1 MNKMREHTKTFLII
15 LVLAFIGTII
25 FDWGM
30 DVTGLK
36 QQPNVMGEING
47 EKIMADRYY
56 QAVRNQMEAARQQ
69 GSVDLS
75 DTQINQIE
83 SQVWENMVQE
93 ILMQQEISRR
103 GIAVTD
109 SEIVALLMN
118 SPPEVLRGNESFQ
131 TDGIFDMEKYRS
143 AIQDPRNDWRPIED
157 YIRSLIPFQKLQ
169 EQITASVITT
179 PEEIRWEYIKRNEK
193 VKVKYIFFNPNDISN
208 DEITIDETE
217 IEKYYR
223 DNLDQYD
230 EPEKRQIDYI
240 LFPLQATAY
249 DSQAIA
255 GDAEDIMK
263 RLGDGE
269 EFASLAETFSE
280 DPGSREKGGDLGFF
294 GKGAMVA
301 EFEEA
306 AFATK
311 VGEVVGPVQSSFGL
325 HIIKV
330 EDRKTEN
337 GEEQVQAR
345 HILLK
350 YEPSNKTRNDLQTVA
365 AMFAMDALEFGFTET
380 TQKDSQNVE
389 SSPLFTEGGFIPGIG
404 ISREINQFVFNSEVG
419 DVREEPF
426 DTDRGYVVARISNIQ
441 EKRTQPLDDVQ
452 ATIRNTMIQEKKT
465 ELVGNQCSFVRDK
478 MQLSSDFET
487 IALQDS
493 LKVEETNLISRS
505 DYVPNLG
512 NDPDFLGTAF
522 GLELNEMSQAIKTTR
537 GYFLIQLL
545 EKVAIDEADFEKQKV
560 VLSLELLN
568 RKRQQAFFDWYNN
581 LKTKAEII
589 DNRKKNV

>member
-1 MNKMREHTKTFLII
+1 MREHTKVFLII
-15 LVLAFIGTII
+15 LVLAFVGTII

-36 QQPNVMGEING
+36 QRPNVMGEVNG
-47 EKIMADRYY
+47 ERIMADRYY
-56 QAVRNQMEAARQQ
+56 QAVRNQMEQVRQQ
-69 GSVDLS
+69 GSVEIS
-75 DTQINQIE
+75 DNQITQIE

-93 ILMQQEISRR
+93 ILMQQEISKR
-103 GIAVTD
+103 GIAATD

-118 SPPEVLRGNESFQ
+118 SPPDVLRGNESFQ
-131 TDGIFDMEKYRS
+131 IDGVFDLEKYRS

-208 DEITIDETE
+208 DEIIIEETG
-217 IEKYYR
+217 IETYYN
-223 DNLDQYD
+223 DNIDQYN

-255 GDAEDIMK
+255 SDAKDIIK
-263 RLGDGE
+263 RLGEGE
-269 EFASLAETFSE
+269 DFASLAETFSE
-280 DPGSREKGGDLGFF
+280 DPGTREKGGDLGFF
-294 GKGAMVA
+294 SKGTMVA
-301 EFEEA
+301 EFDSA
-306 AFATK
+306 AFGAK
-311 VGEVVGPVQSSFGL
+311 VGEVVGPVKSSFGL

-350 YEPSNKTRNDLQTVA
+350 YEPSNKTRNDLQTLA
-365 AMFAMDALEFGFTET
+365 AVFAMDALEFGFTET
-380 TQKDSQNVE
+380 AQKDSQKVE

-404 ISREINQFVFNSEVG
+404 ISREINQFVFNGKAG
-419 DVREEPF
+419 DVQEEPF
-426 DTDRGYVVARISNIQ
+426 DTDRGYVVAKITNIQ
-441 EKRTQPLDDVQ
+441 DKRTQPLEDVQ
-452 ATIRNTMIQEKKT
+452 STIRNTLMQEKKS
-465 ELVGNQCSFVRDK
+465 ELVGNQCSFIRDK
-478 MQLSSDFET
+478 MKLSSDFET
-487 IALQDS
+487 IALRDS
-493 LKVEETNLISRS
+493 LEILETNLITRN

-512 NDPDFLGTAF
+512 NDPNFIGTAF
-522 GLELNEMSQAIKTTR
+522 GLELNDISQAVKTAR
-537 GYFLIQLL
+537 GYYLIQLL
-545 EKVAIDEADFEKQKV
+545 EKVAIDEADFEKQKII
-560 VLSLELLN
+560 LSQEILG

-589 DNRKKNV
+589 DSRQRNV